1 MGQVLGTSHKV
12 GCMFEVHNWKIPS
25 QVVSVAAT
33 IAIPSPNLWYARLG
47 YPSLSSL

>member
-1 MGQVLGTSHKV
+1 MLGTSRKV
-12 GCMFEVHNWKIPS
+12 DCKFEVHDLKIPS
-25 QVVSVAAT
+25 PVVSVAAT